1 MNSIGVILLAAGQG
15 KRMKSGLPKV
25 LHSLCG
31 KPLFLHPLEIA
42 QKLQPGKIVVVI
54 GHGAESVQRSYT
66 GTDVSWVVQEQQLG
80 TGHAVLCA
88 RKMFNDFSGDILI
101 LSGDV
106 PLITQSTLNAMIDR
120 HRVQRA
126 ALTLMTACLQ
136 DPTGYGRI
144 LRDDGGAI
152 SGIVE
157 ERDATVIEKQI
168 KEVNAGVYV
177 ASPEFLFSAL
187 ERVNNHN
194 QQQEYYLP
202 DIVTI
207 GLAQQR
213 KIATFGVDDSHE
225 MMGINTREELAAM
238 EKILQGRI
246 NRKWMDA
253 GVTLKDPQTVYID
266 EGVTIGRD
274 TVIGPNTHLRGH
286 TTIGERCQID
296 GSAYITDAELEDEVH
311 LLFSVVITSSRIA
324 GGAIVGPFAH
334 LRPGT
339 ALGRNVHI
347 GNFVEAKQATIGDG
361 TKANHLTYLGDCT
374 IGRETNI
381 GAGTITC
388 NYDGFKKYRTT
399 IGDRVQVG
407 SDSTLIAPVSLG
419 NDVYVATATTVRH
432 DIPAGALVF
441 NQREEQ
447 VRNGWTEQ
455 KRQKMK
461 GTKS

>member
-1 MNSIGVILLAAGQG
+1 MNRIGVILLAAGQG
-15 KRMKSGLPKV
+15 KRMRSSLPKV
-25 LHSLCG
+25 LHLLCG
-31 KPLFLHPLEIA
+31 KPLFLHPLAIA
-42 QKLQPGKIVVVI
+42 QKLRPRKIVIVI
-54 GHGAESVQRSYT
+54 GHGAESVQRSYA
-66 GTDVSWVVQEQQLG
+66 GADVSWVIQEQQLG
-80 TGHAVLCA
+80 TGHAALCA
-88 RKMFNDFSGDILI
+88 RKVFNDFSGDILI

-106 PLITQSTLNAMIDR
+106 PLIMQSTLDAMVDS
-120 HRVQRA
+120 HRDQQA
-126 ALTLMTACLQ
+126 ALTLMTANLD
-136 DPTGYGRI
+136 DPKGYGRI
-144 LRDDGGAI
+144 LRDGYGAI

-157 ERDATVIEKQI
+157 ERDATAIEKQI

-177 ASPEFLFSAL
+177 ASPEFLFAAL
-187 ERVNNHN
+187 ERVKNHN
-194 QQQEYYLP
+194 QQGEYYLP

-207 GLAQQR
+207 GLAQNR
-213 KIATFGVDDSHE
+213 KIATFRVDDPRE

-238 EKILQGRI
+238 EKILQERI

-253 GVTLKDPQTVYID
+253 GVTLKDPQTIYID
-266 EGVTIGRD
+266 EGVTVGRD
-274 TVIGPNTHLRGH
+274 TVIGPNTHLRGR

-296 GSAYITDAELEDEVH
+296 GSAYLTDAELEDEVH
-311 LLFSVVITSSRIA
+311 LLFSVVITNSRIA
-324 GGAIVGPFAH
+324 SGAIVGPFAH

-339 ALGRNVHI
+339 TLGRNVHI
-347 GNFVEAKQATIGDG
+347 GNFVEAKQATLGDG

-441 NQREEQ
+441 NQREER